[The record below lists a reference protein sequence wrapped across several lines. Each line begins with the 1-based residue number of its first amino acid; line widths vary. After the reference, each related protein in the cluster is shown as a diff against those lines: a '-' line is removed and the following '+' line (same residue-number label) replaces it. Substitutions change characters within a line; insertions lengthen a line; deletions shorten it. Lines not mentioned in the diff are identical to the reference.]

1 MQTEMKARRD
11 RGDGGLFK
19 LGNSPMWYTKVRGKR
34 QSTGTTVKE
43 EAKRELQKRLGR
55 ASLGIADPTEQ
66 RKIRYEDVRDTLV
79 ADYAN
84 GPQNGHSL
92 VTKADGTR
100 TVWGLNHLN
109 KFFGGYSVVD
119 INTKLLREFISFR
132 QNMGAQ
138 NGTVNRNLC
147 LLRRMLRL
155 SAREINLS
163 VPYFPLLKESA
174 PRQGFVEH
182 ENFKKLFAELPERL
196 RAFVLF
202 LYTTGCR
209 TGEAKKLRW
218 NQIDWKERV
227 VRVEGAQT
235 KNAAP
240 RTIPLYDGVVKLL
253 EAIPKSDR
261 KEVIFPV
268 GCFRKA
274 WQNACVRAGLGTL
287 TKGPTNGGYGTYD
300 GLKPHDLR
308 RSAVRNLRK
317 EGIGETVAM
326 SISGHK
332 TQEVFRRYDI
342 KSTDDQRDAMRRV
355 GSSLGQVL
363 KVGRRRK

>member
-1 MQTEMKARRD
+1 
-11 RGDGGLFK
+11 
-19 LGNSPMWYTKVRGKR
+19 
-34 QSTGTTVKE
+34 
-43 EAKRELQKRLGR
+43 
-55 ASLGIADPTEQ
+55 
-66 RKIRYEDVRDTLV
+66 
-79 ADYAN
+79 
-84 GPQNGHSL
+84 
-92 VTKADGTR
+92 
-100 TVWGLNHLN
+100 
-109 KFFGGYSVVD
+109 VD

-155 SAREINLS
+155 SARETNLS

-182 ENFKKLFAELPERL
+182 ENFKKLFAELSERL